1 MEARERRARPQAL
14 AREEAR
20 QAPEVDIEWPVD
32 DQPSSLTPGKA
43 PHPVPTDWP
52 LAVPVAVAVATA
64 AALALFPGPL
74 DGPLC
79 TALDLATATL
89 AAAVAWTALAMVRE
103 EERLNARGE
112 TLVPR
117 RWRHDRRATLLGTAR
132 VLAEA
137 IEGLEGGEDVGDV
150 LGALREGTRRGDALP
165 EGRAR
170 LCYDIALDALGEG
183 RWDEAALWLGAARK
197 EVLREMRR

>member
-1 MEARERRARPQAL
+1 MEDRGRRARA
-14 AREEAR
+14 EAAGEVGRR
-20 QAPEVDIEWPVD
+20 QAPSVDLEWPVE
-32 DQPSSLTPGKA
+32 TPTPNPA
-43 PHPVPTDWP
+43 PRPVPTDWP
-52 LAVPVAVAVATA
+52 LAVPVAVAVVTA
-64 AALALFPGPL
+64 AALVLLPGPL

-89 AAAVAWTALAMVRE
+89 AAALAWTAMAIVRE

-117 RWRHDRRATLLGTAR
+117 RWRYDRRATLLRTAET
-132 VLAEA
+132 LGAA

-150 LGALREGTRRGDALP
+150 LGALWEGTRRGDGLP

-170 LCYDIALDALGEG
+170 LCYAIALDVLGEG
-183 RWDEAALWLGAARK
+183 GREEAARWLRAARK
-197 EVLREMRR
+197 EVIKEMSR